1 MLLIGLSRFGLFGSS
16 LKVYTNVAQGVV
28 FMNKKVGILT
38 FHRGLSYGANLQA
51 YGLQNFLLKNGID
64 NEIVDYSCQD
74 MIDRYQKIFRKTK
87 GNKIKGLAWN
97 LMTAGSVIQ
106 KKKATTEFVE
116 NNLRLS
122 KGYTAQNIQNANSE
136 YSAFITGSD
145 QVWSPTCVG
154 FDPVYF
160 LTFADSS
167 KKYSYAA
174 SIATNKIPE
183 NMKEEYIKRVGDFS
197 AISLREKSGAEL
209 ITSLTGRKTAV
220 HIDPSMLLTRED
232 WDKICCESYPK
243 EKYILLFTV
252 PKPSQLVNYAIK
264 LAEEKDLKI
273 YFLNNF
279 GKKVRHKRIKYL
291 KPVGITEFISLI
303 KHAEYV
309 CTNSFHGNAFSILY
323 HKNFVVETD
332 AFPKRN
338 IRSED
343 LMLRLGL
350 KHRILSSK
358 NTPEIDL
365 KTDWSSVDRLLEND
379 RKEALLYLQSI

>member
-1 MLLIGLSRFGLFGSS
+1 MS
-16 LKVYTNVAQGVV
+16 
-28 FMNKKVGILT
+28 KKIGILT

-51 YGLQNFLLKNGID
+51 YGLQNFMFKNNID
-64 NEIVDYSCQD
+64 NEIVDYRCQY
-74 MIDRYQKIFRKTK
+74 MIDHYQKSFRKIR
-87 GNKIKGLAWN
+87 GNKIKGFVWN
-97 LMTAGSVIQ
+97 LLTASSVRQ
-106 KKKATTEFVE
+106 KKVATTEFVE
-116 NNLRLS
+116 KNLKLS
-122 KGYTAQNIQNANSE
+122 KPYNAENIAQANDE

-183 NMKEEYIKRVGDFS
+183 NMQEEYIKRVKDFS
-197 AISLREKSGAEL
+197 AISLREQSGAKL
-209 ITSLTGRKTAV
+209 INSLTGRDTLV
-220 HIDPSMLLTRED
+220 HIDPSMLLAKED
-232 WDKICCESYPK
+232 WDKICSNKHPK

-279 GKKVRHKRIKYL
+279 GKKVRHKRISYL
-291 KPVGITEFISLI
+291 NPVGITEFISLI
-303 KHAEYV
+303 KHAEYI
-309 CTNSFHGNAFSILY
+309 CTNSFHGNAFSLLY

-350 KHRILSSK
+350 KNRILSSK
-358 NTPEIDL
+358 NTPDIEF
-365 KTDWSSVDRLLEND
+365 KTDWSRVDELLESD
-379 RKEALLYLQSI
+379 RKDALQYLQNI